1 MLMYFFSCDL
11 LVELMLSLN
20 EVAQLTY
27 ATLQSYMD
35 QRGIDLAVG
44 PLTDADANALCR
56 AYGDLNWEWYITDV
70 GNRDDCFDLGIKL
83 ITSREHKIIESSPAG
98 VSLCTY
104 NLSSKNFDIHAVENF
119 VKDTENH
126 PLRRK
131 MVLYTLY
138 AAVIFMN
145 QAGGETIRLLE
156 PVEDKIPYYE
166 SFGFEMSTSC
176 SYIMVCSLDKLR
188 TRMAELAA

>member
-1 MLMYFFSCDL
+1 
-11 LVELMLSLN
+11 MLSLN

-44 PLTDADANALCR
+44 PLSDADANSLSR
-56 AYGDLNWEWYITDV
+56 AYGDLNWEWYITEI
-70 GNRDDCFDLGIKL
+70 GNRDDCFDLGLKL
-83 ITSREHKIIESSPAG
+83 ITSREHKLVECSPAG

-104 NLSSKNFDIHAVENF
+104 NISSKTFDIHAVENF
-119 VKDTENH
+119 VRDNENH

-138 AAVIFMN
+138 AAIIFMS
-145 QAGGETIRLLE
+145 QAGGEMVRIIE
-156 PVEDKIPYYE
+156 PVDDKIAYYQ
-166 SFGFEMSTSC
+166 SFGFEMSSTC
-176 SYIMVCSLDKLR
+176 TYVMTCALDTLKARL
-188 TRMAELAA
+188 AELAS